1 MQPSALKVSNPKI
14 AEIKEGIVGQVL
26 FVFTLSLFQLP
37 VTIRSSGCE
46 LGGPLPS
53 PSLAGLM
60 SWQWK
65 LGILTENFSGTGV

>member
-1 MQPSALKVSNPKI
+1 MQPLALRVSNPEI
-14 AEIKEGIVGQVL
+14 TEIKECILGQVL

-53 PSLAGLM
+53 HSLAGLM
-60 SWQWK
+60 SWQGK
-65 LGILTENFSGTGV
+65 LGILT

>member
-1 MQPSALKVSNPKI
+1 MQPLALKVSNPKI
-14 AEIKEGIVGQVL
+14 TEIKECILGQVL

-37 VTIRSSGCE
+37 VTMRSCGCE

-53 PSLAGLM
+53 HGLPGLM

-65 LGILTENFSGTGV
+65 LGVLT